1 MLLTNELQMTI
12 FHSMHSLI
20 EDRGIYLIH
29 HGISFTIFGR
39 DIYWL
44 ILHMYIILGA
54 NDVIAFNS
62 DDKIYELEE
71 RDLLLKELTIREH
84 YDVVFL
90 TTEQTYNRDFISK
103 FLRKGG
109 IIIDTV
115 EKRLSSDEYGLF
127 MRFLCSVSWNSVV
140 FDMKCCNGQ
149 IVI

>member
-1 MLLTNELQMTI
+1 
-12 FHSMHSLI
+12 MHSLI

-29 HGISFTIFGR
+29 HGISFTILGR
-39 DIYWL
+39 GICWL
-44 ILHMYIILGA
+44 ILNMYIILGA

-71 RDLLLKELTIREH
+71 RDLLLKELTMREH

-115 EKRLSSDEYGLF
+115 ENRLSSDEYGLF
-127 MRFLCSVSWNSVV
+127 MRFLCSVS
-140 FDMKCCNGQ
+140 
-149 IVI
+149 